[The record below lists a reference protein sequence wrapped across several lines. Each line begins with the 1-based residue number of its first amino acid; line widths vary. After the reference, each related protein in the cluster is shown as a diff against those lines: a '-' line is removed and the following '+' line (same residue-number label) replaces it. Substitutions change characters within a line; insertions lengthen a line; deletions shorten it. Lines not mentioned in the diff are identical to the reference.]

1 VIRLPRLP
9 VDGKRVIEH
18 RITLGG
24 KERELL
30 ADLTTSYRIDAISG
44 NDSMVELLADGS
56 KILAALGTLGALL
69 ELLGITDVF
78 DFDDD
83 MKAAIIPIKE
93 KFEEKVKEKAT
104 DPSFWSEVLKFT
116 TPLGFPLAAADLAR
130 GPVEDYVRDRI

>member
-1 VIRLPRLP
+1 MPRLP
-9 VDGKRVIEH
+9 VDGKKVIEH

-44 NDSMVELLADGS
+44 NDSIVEVMSDTG
-56 KILAALGTLGALL
+56 KIITALGTLGALL

-83 MKAAIIPIKE
+83 ARAQVMEIKDRVLKKAA
-93 KFEEKVKEKAT
+93 EKAT
-104 DPSFWSEVLKFT
+104 DPGFLSEVLKYT
-116 TPLGFPLAAADLAR
+116 TPYGVPFAAADI
-130 GPVEDYVRDRI
+130 VRENI